1 MTARVPKDPS
11 PVKAG
16 FLHGGLSLATL
27 ALVFGGAGGLIHLTG
42 DADAGSPRVEIALF
56 NEDGDVSPTLKTR
69 LAGDPADT
77 ERVIAS
83 LTVPEARA
91 NTAPEPSLGVA
102 YSGHTPSATQ
112 TAAQPQAEG
121 IRINGKLVA
130 PGQSFSQVD
139 SAGNAIP
146 SATAEAPTETSAQTA
161 SVDQVDT
168 VFTRN
173 SRPFENPEG
182 KPTVSVIVGGLG
194 INGRYTQ
201 TAIDE
206 LPADITLSFAPGA
219 KNLSYWVRQARNSG
233 HEVLIELPMEPLDY
247 GRPKPHPQVLQA
259 KASEAR
265 NRQRLNI
272 LLNRVRGYAGV
283 TNYQGSRLATNRE
296 ATSVI
301 FEALSDRG
309 LAFFEDGSL
318 KDSLFSDIAGQHNMP
333 FARSETVID
342 ARPEG
347 DLIEAQLMFLETK
360 ALENGAALGTA
371 FAYPISIDMVKTW
384 TEQLEQKGILL
395 APASH
400 YARQNKSQAKPVQ
413 TSVQPLQPA
422 P

>member
-11 PVKAG
+11 PLKAG

-27 ALVFGGAGGLIHLTG
+27 AVVFGGAGGLIHLTG

-83 LTVPEARA
+83 LTVPDRIADA
-91 NTAPEPSLGVA
+91 TSEPSLGVTYGERA
-102 YSGHTPSATQ
+102 PSPTQAAATPQSG
-112 TAAQPQAEG
+112 G
-121 IRINGKLVA
+121 IRINGKLVE
-130 PGQSFSQVD
+130 PGQSFSQVEGEG
-139 SAGNAIP
+139 SI
-146 SATAEAPTETSAQTA
+146 ATSIEVTPPPAAAAQTA
-161 SVDQVDT
+161 TVVDDNT
-168 VFTRN
+168 PFARY

-194 INGRYTQ
+194 IHWRHTQ
-201 TAIDE
+201 AAIQE
-206 LPADITLSFAPGA
+206 LPADVTLSFAPGA
-219 KNLSYWVRQARNSG
+219 KNLRSWVRQARADG
-233 HEVLIELPMEPLDY
+233 HEVLIELPMEPFDY
-247 GRPKPHPQVLQA
+247 GRPRPHPQVLQVA
-259 KASEAR
+259 ASESL
-265 NRQRLNI
+265 NRQRLDI
-272 LLNRVRGYAGV
+272 LLSRVGSYAGV
-283 TNYQGSRLATNRE
+283 INYQGGKF
-296 ATSVI
+296 ATSNDASNVI
-301 FEALSDRG
+301 FDALSDKG

-318 KDSLFSDIAGQHNMP
+318 LNAVFEDVAREQGLT

-347 DLIEAQLMFLETK
+347 DPIETQLMFLEAQ
-360 ALENGAALGTA
+360 ALDNGAALGTA
-371 FAYPISIDMVKTW
+371 FAYPISIDMIKTW

-400 YARQNKSQAKPVQ
+400 YARQNKTQAKPVQ
-413 TSVQPLQPA
+413 TSAKPLQPA